1 MQAVMKRQDPFRI
14 KRFGRLENV
23 RAVFRRGEAVN
34 RSPVTALTFCMSEEC
49 GHDVGGLRKVF
60 KREIARVGY
69 DVPLLD
75 AKTICPGEC
84 TGGPYIGLVGPNI
97 FYSGV
102 KAHEVEELLYETL
115 FNNRY
120 YFLRAALDPLKATDS
135 RIVFDY
141 KEQVMVALE
150 PEASMFEWAKYL
162 FEFNAAESCGKCTP
176 CRWGCFHVTE
186 ILKAMAE
193 GRATEN
199 DLAQLE
205 ALVWLMD
212 QGAYCTFAA
221 KVATPIRMTLDA
233 FRDEYESLLTAG
245 DE

>member
-14 KRFGRLENV
+14 KRFERLENV
-23 RAVFRRGEAVN
+23 RAIFREGESAN
-34 RSPVTALTFCMSEEC
+34 RSLVTAFTFCGSEEC
-49 GHDVGGLRKVF
+49 GRGVGELRKAF

-84 TGGPYIGLVGPNI
+84 AGGPYIGLVGLDI

-102 KAHEVEELLYETL
+102 RPREVEELLYETL

-120 YFLRAALDPLKATDS
+120 YFSRAALDPLKATDPKV
-135 RIVFDY
+135 IFDY
-141 KEQVMVALE
+141 KEQVMVALD

-186 ILKAMAE
+186 ILEAMAE
-193 GRATEN
+193 GRATES

-205 ALVWLMD
+205 SLVWLMD
-212 QGAYCTFAA
+212 QGAYCHFAA

-233 FRDEYESLLTAG
+233 FRDEYESLLT
-245 DE
+245 